1 MADVERARAL
11 FGNVRFEIQAEFEM
25 T

>member
-11 FGNVRFEIQAEFEM
+11 FGHVRFEIQAEFEM